1 MPVRR
6 VLLLWST
13 LAYEVGAEG
22 GGLRLLL
29 VVLVLL
35 ASDFSVSAEPLIM
48 SLPRCWG
55 QGWPRWPKWSAT
67 STVLMAALVAVSALL
82 GPRVPAR
89 LVRIAIQRMAV
100 CRALPPAARGTTPY
114 PSAQARRTW
123 SVRNVTDV
131 IRNISRA
138 QEHSA
143 IPIPVARVCASLS
156 VRPPALSW
164 MGSARGRLRECAPL
178 ARPSP
183 LYPRGTRIAM
193 SRAHSPAPPGTT
205 RADGDCVP
213 CTPYCTENG
222 YYSDGVCEHS
232 SNNVCVPCVGP
243 PANAYFNRV
252 GSCDSECLPEFYSN
266 EDEPLARCL
275 RCRESCGV
283 GETLSGECRVDEN
296 PVCDPCDNRD
306 PNSEYVAENSCA
318 WECNRDFYRS
328 GGRCVRCTVECGDG
342 QYLTGDCTPLT
353 NTECVD
359 CTNRPANAEYTSPGL
374 TYDGNDCEFLC
385 TGPRYYNAQTRR
397 CDVCPVLGDCAV
409 GQWLSGA
416 CSPTSTTQCVPC
428 TNVIPAASRY
438 SGTGRRIN
446 SCPFAC
452 IDMYYYS
459 GIVDDC
465 ILCDLEDSCV
475 LGQSLTGECTPT
487 SNPTCEDCQDIPD
500 NASAVDLGCGWECDE
515 GYHQDMLGEA
525 CVECVRA
532 CDPGLYL
539 SGMCSQWMMTEC
551 VECTNAPEESRY
563 TTAGDRDTNNC
574 GFVCNVGRT
583 FDEAS
588 NVCQECTV
596 DDDCAAGEVLTGGA
610 CSTDNNPTCG
620 PCEPSTLP
628 PNGQYATPGT
638 CDFVCNTQF
647 VRVGELCPACT
658 VVCPTGSYPSGQCSG
673 STDYE
678 CTPCENRRE
687 GTYFTGTP
695 GTVNDPESCGVDDCT
710 SRCNAGLT
718 PAGECTP
725 FENPR
730 VRAMHKRPGSERGVY

>member
-1 MPVRR
+1 MYCVYLCAFYCLLPPVVLCCRSPVRVTFYLPVPVRR

-29 VVLVLL
+29 LVVLVLL
-35 ASDFSVSAEPLIM
+35 ASDLSVSAEPLIM
-48 SLPRCWG
+48 SHPGRWG
-55 QGWPRWPKWSAT
+55 QGWPRWSAT
-67 STVLMAALVAVSALL
+67 STVLMAALVAVSAAV
-82 GPRVPAR
+82 GAQSTCPSGSYRDSANGCVPCTATCSTGYYPVSECTGTAD
-89 LVRIAIQRMAV
+89 LVCEECNGCDQKY
-100 CRALPPAARGTTPY
+100 LTSSGTFGDPDSCGKSLCITEC
-114 PSAQARRTW
+114 PSAGTFLDGECART
-123 SVRNVTDV
+123 STG
-131 IRNISRA
+131 
-138 QEHSA
+138 
-143 IPIPVARVCASLS
+143 VCASCPPKPTLS
-156 VRPPALSW
+156 TWDENCNEP
-164 MGSARGRLRECAPL
+164 CTFTC
-178 ARPSP
+178 SP
-183 LYPRGTRIAM
+183 GYYE
-193 SRAHSPAPPGTT
+193 S
-205 RADGDCVP
+205 DGDCVP

-275 RCRESCGV
+275 RCRETCGV

-296 PVCDPCDNRD
+296 PVCDPCDNKD

-452 IDMYYYS
+452 IDMYYYN

-515 GYHQDMLGEA
+515 GYHQDVFGEA

-539 SGMCSQWMMTEC
+539 SGMWL
-551 VECTNAPEESRY
+551 A
-563 TTAGDRDTNNC
+563 
-574 GFVCNVGRT
+574 
-583 FDEAS
+583 
-588 NVCQECTV
+588 V
-596 DDDCAAGEVLTGGA
+596 DDDGVCRVHECA
-610 CSTDNNPTCG
+610 
-620 PCEPSTLP
+620 
-628 PNGQYATPGT
+628 
-638 CDFVCNTQF
+638 
-647 VRVGELCPACT
+647 
-658 VVCPTGSYPSGQCSG
+658 
-673 STDYE
+673 
-678 CTPCENRRE
+678 
-687 GTYFTGTP
+687 
-695 GTVNDPESCGVDDCT
+695 
-710 SRCNAGLT
+710 
-718 PAGECTP
+718 
-725 FENPR
+725 
-730 VRAMHKRPGSERGVY
+730 